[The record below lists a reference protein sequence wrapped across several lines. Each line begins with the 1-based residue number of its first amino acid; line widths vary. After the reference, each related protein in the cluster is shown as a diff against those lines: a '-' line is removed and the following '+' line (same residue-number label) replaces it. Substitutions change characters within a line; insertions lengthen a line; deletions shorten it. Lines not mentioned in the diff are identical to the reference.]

1 MSIVRCPHC
10 GTANR
15 AGSNFCNGCGTELR
29 SSDRPAPPP
38 EPPAPADPLPPT
50 DLPGGHAVPDAP
62 GDPAAAEPLDDAPS
76 FADQPWLRLEFEP
89 DEASPDPTGQAAE
102 AEGRVRLV
110 TGVQGLLTPIRI
122 ATNIGDG
129 DPVPTAATT
138 TPDELAA
145 EELRLV
151 RGLMAESPSLV
162 NYQVPTAPAGAS
174 TLRVG
179 WIAGLL
185 LLAIG
190 LPALLRLDGLAG
202 TPNRW
207 PGVDAAFATVQATAA
222 DAPVLVLWA
231 YDPATAGELDLA
243 MAPVMR
249 HLLARRTRPA
259 VVSLLP
265 GGIAAARRLIAEVR
279 TAPGGL
285 AQAADLG
292 RPVTY
297 TYVPGGAAVLPLF
310 LRDATAAGLPATAAR
325 PDLVVIAAAQ
335 AEDVQQWLEQVQPLA
350 PGPVVAV
357 TGAGADPLL
366 RPYLA
371 SGQLAGLVS
380 GFDGAY
386 AYQLRLDPFAGAENM
401 PRLAQQV
408 ALQNWGQLA
417 ILAVIVLGNLV
428 ALMGRGPGV

>member
-15 AGSNFCNGCGTELR
+15 AGSNFCNGCGTDLR
-29 SSDRPAPPP
+29 SPDRPAPPAV
-38 EPPAPADPLPPT
+38 EPPSPADPLPPT
-50 DLPGGHAVPDAP
+50 GLPGSPATPGVAADDTEDA
-62 GDPAAAEPLDDAPS
+62 DDATS
-76 FADQPWLRLEFEP
+76 FVDQPWLRLEFEM
-89 DEASPDPTGQAAE
+89 DETPVEESQVAE
-102 AEGRVRLV
+102 AEGRGRLV

-122 ATNIGDG
+122 ATNIGDS
-129 DPVPTAATT
+129 DPVPAATT

-151 RGLMAESPSLV
+151 RGLMAETPSLV
-162 NYQVPTAPAGAS
+162 NYQVATALTGAT

-179 WIAGLL
+179 WIAGLV

-190 LPALLRLDGLAG
+190 LPALLRIDSLMG

-207 PGVDAAFATVQATAA
+207 PGVDDAFATVQATAP

-231 YDPATAGELDLA
+231 YDPATSGELDLA

-265 GGIAAARRLIAEVR
+265 GGIAAARRLIAQVR
-279 TAPGGL
+279 AAPGPGGL

-292 RPVTY
+292 RPVTF
-297 TYVPGGAAVLPLF
+297 TYVPGGAAVLPL
-310 LRDATAAGLPATAAR
+310 LVRSPAAAGVPEGST
-325 PDLVVIAAAQ
+325 PPSLVVVAAAQ

-386 AYQLRLDPFAGAENM
+386 AYQMRLDPFVAPENM
-401 PRLAQQV
+401 PRLTQQV
-408 ALQNWGQLA
+408 TLQNWGHLA
-417 ILAVIVLGNLV
+417 ILVVIALGNLV
-428 ALMGRGPGV
+428 ALMGREPGV